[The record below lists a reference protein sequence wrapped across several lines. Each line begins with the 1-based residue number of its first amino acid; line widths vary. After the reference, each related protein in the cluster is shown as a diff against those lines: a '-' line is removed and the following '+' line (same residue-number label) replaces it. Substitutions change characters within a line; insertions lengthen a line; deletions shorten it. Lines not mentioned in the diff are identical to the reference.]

1 MSALGEKTSLLEF
14 FQQLYQYDEGY
25 VCIGITRPPAKRD
38 TFSEQ
43 FFKWPSERNDLIDYI
58 ERVRPNHNVYFCVNV
73 LSVPRRKKNNAI
85 PQNLVWADLDTCHP
99 RNLEIPPQ
107 VVIESSPNRYQA
119 IWRIDQKVDPFIAE
133 NYSKRIAYAYADQGA
148 DKTGHDLTQ
157 LLRVP
162 GTYNFKYQM
171 ADTPVVQLVAN
182 IDDVIAKEV
191 FDGLPVAEFGEQDL
205 PDIDVPDLLTLPSY
219 DMIVYRYTDTLVQTG
234 MMNAYAR
241 YVGDEP
247 REDWSGQLWN
257 LILLCFEAGMT
268 ANEVFVVAKNAKC
281 NKYERDGRPD
291 SHLWREVLKA
301 ELERKTVEVLLREHR
316 HLQMPALLTAE
327 EQEQVPTT
335 LIDNYVDWATD
346 VTDAVEEFHELTCA
360 TIMSALMSTTLRL
373 RTSRAQTIVPN
384 LWALIFGESTLTRKT
399 TAMSMGMD
407 FLMDI
412 DPDLIVASDASME
425 GLITNLSL
433 RPKMVSIFYRDE
445 ITGFFQSV
453 QQKEYL
459 AGMQEMLTQMYDVP
473 KFLKRTLKKDTY
485 VVTEPIFIMFGG
497 GIASRAYSLI
507 DDFSYISGFMPRFLI
522 LNGATDID
530 NIRPLGPPVAVH
542 MDKRADIAA
551 TFQAYYAM
559 YTNAQVSVELGDGQ
573 KMLMAPEFEVEF
585 TPEMWAK
592 AAQMEQTLVRTAA
605 DSPEKEKALPTFSR
619 MYISL
624 LKLTMLFAGAR
635 QEPEDNT
642 VHAEMGD
649 MLAAARYIER
659 WGRHSV
665 DLIRNSGHNADE
677 AKLQACYR
685 SVKQQPGIMR
695 SEIMQRHRLNA
706 REMENVEQTLMQRQ
720 LIEVI
725 KKGTKFRTYWPIG
738 R

>member
-1 MSALGEKTSLLEF
+1 MSVMEEARLLEF

-25 VCIGITRPPAKRD
+25 VCIATTRPPAKRD
-38 TFSEQ
+38 TFTEQ
-43 FFKWPSERNDLIDYI
+43 FFKWPSEREGMVEYID
-58 ERVRPNHNVYFCVNV
+58 RVRPSHNVYFCVNV

-99 RNLEIPPQ
+99 NKVEIPPQ
-107 VVIESSPNRYQA
+107 VVIESSPNRWQA
-119 IWRIDQKVDPFIAE
+119 IWKIDQKVDPFEAE
-133 NYSKRIAYAYADQGA
+133 SFSKRIAYMYADQGA
-148 DKTGHDLTQ
+148 DKSGHDLTQ

-171 ADTPVVQLVAN
+171 DDTPVVQLVAD
-182 IDDVIAKEV
+182 IDDVIAKSV
-191 FDGLPVAEFGEQDL
+191 FDALPHPEGVDKELPILPVPKLES
-205 PDIDVPDLLTLPSY
+205 LPSY
-219 DMIVYRYTDTLVQTG
+219 DMIVYRYTDTLVQNG
-234 MMNAYAR
+234 MMNAFAR
-241 YVGDEP
+241 YVGEEP

-257 LILLCFEAGMT
+257 LILLSFEAGMT
-268 ANEVFVVAKNAKC
+268 ADEVFVVAKSAKC

-301 ELERKTVEVLLREHR
+301 ELERKTVEVLLREHKYLR
-316 HLQMPALLTAE
+316 MPSLLDQAE
-327 EQEQVPTT
+327 AESVQPT
-335 LIDNYVDWATD
+335 LIDDYLGWATE
-346 VTDAVEEFHELTCA
+346 VTDAVEEYHELTCA
-360 TIMSALMSTTLRL
+360 VLMSCLMSTTLRL

-407 FLMDI
+407 FIMDI
-412 DPDLIVASDASME
+412 DPDLVVASDASME

-473 KFLKRTLKKDTY
+473 QFLKRTLKKDTY

-507 DDFSYISGFMPRFLI
+507 DDFSYISGFMPRFLVM
-522 LNGATDID
+522 NGKAEISK
-530 NIRPLGPPVAVH
+530 IRPLGPPVAEH
-542 MDKRADIAA
+542 MDRRNDIAA
-551 TFQAYYAM
+551 TFQSFYSM
-559 YTNAQVSVELGDGQ
+559 YTNTQVPVTLGDGQ
-573 KMLMAPEFEVEF
+573 TMLMSPEYDVQF
-585 TPEMWAK
+585 TPEMWQK
-592 AAQMEQTLVRTAA
+592 AAEMERTLIIAA
-605 DSPEKEKALPTFSR
+605 DESPEKEKALPTFNR

-635 QEPEDNT
+635 QEPQDNK
-642 VHAEMGD
+642 VYAEMGD
-649 MLAAARYIER
+649 MLAAAKYIER
-659 WGRHSV
+659 WGRHAV

-685 SVKQQPGIMR
+685 SVQQQPGILR

-706 REMENVEQTLMQRQ
+706 REMESVEQTLIQRQ

-725 KKGTKFRTYWPIG
+725 KKGNKFRTYWPIG